1 MGKVSEKAYS
11 SHTNSVEDIKWSP
24 NEKTVFASCSC
35 DKTIKIWDIR
45 ADPSKACMLTQGNAH
60 TSDVNVID
68 WNRNDPFIVSGGD
81 DGVIKVWD
89 LRQFSGLAE
98 PVATFKHHTGPCIRG
113 GHGDRPGRSAF
124 KRFAS
129 STSVHSSRSSKCEG
143 DSLAQEGSWPHDG
156 NFPHWF

>member
-1 MGKVSEKAYS
+1 MK
-11 SHTNSVEDIKWSP
+11 DIKWSP

-68 WNRNDPFIVSGGD
+68 WNRNDPFIASGGD

-98 PVATFKHHTGPCIRG
+98 PVATFKHHTGPV
-113 GHGDRPGRSAF
+113 
-124 KRFAS
+124 
-129 STSVHSSRSSKCEG
+129 TSVEWHPEDSSVFSSSGEDDQVHRIKVKKCLVAVTMSQIQSG
-143 DSLAQEGSWPHDG
+143 C
-156 NFPHWF
+156 